1 MKDEELKAITDSISE
16 KIGEENSGMIADDLG
31 KLFTLNKQA
40 VDTMSKMESEVS
52 DLKSRN
58 EKLVIANGNLL
69 QSVPM
74 GREKNDKEDKD
85 ESKPFDFRSIFDEK
99 GQLKK

>member
-1 MKDEELKAITDSISE
+1 MKDEELKAITDSISD

-58 EKLVIANGNLL
+58 EKLVLANGNLL
-69 QSVPM
+69 QSIPM
-74 GREKNDKEDKD
+74 GREKDDKEEKD
-85 ESKPFDFRSIFDEK
+85 EYKPFDFRSIFDEK